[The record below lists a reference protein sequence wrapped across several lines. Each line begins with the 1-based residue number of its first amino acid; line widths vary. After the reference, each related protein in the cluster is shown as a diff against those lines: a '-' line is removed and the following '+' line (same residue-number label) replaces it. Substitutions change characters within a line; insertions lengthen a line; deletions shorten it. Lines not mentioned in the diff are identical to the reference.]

1 MRFEKLFV
9 NLIKFQNM
17 KQILLLFAFCL
28 ILMVTACSSPGS
40 KSGNNDKGNTAAAIE
55 QSPLVDTSKAVNV
68 AQLIEKAAQNVDKEV
83 TVKGVVTHVCKHSGK
98 RCFLK
103 DESGKTSIRIEAKGE
118 IGGFNSELNGTRMV
132 VKGIVREKR
141 LSEDYIN
148 QWEQKTIEQK
158 EKAEIDE
165 NQCSAELANIEEMR
179 DWMKANNK
187 NFYSIF
193 YVDGI
198 NYEVIE

>member
-1 MRFEKLFV
+1 
-9 NLIKFQNM
+9 M
-17 KQILLLFAFCL
+17 KQLFFLLAS
-28 ILMVTACSSPGS
+28 ILMLTGCVSSGR
-40 KSGNNDKGNTAAAIE
+40 KSDNKNVENRDAVDKSSSVNVAM
-55 QSPLVDTSKAVNV
+55 AVNV
-68 AQLIEKAAQNVDKEV
+68 DQLMDKATDNVDKEV

-103 DESGKTSIRIEAKGE
+103 DESGKTSIRVEAKGE

-132 VKGIVREKR
+132 VKGFVREKR
-141 LSEDYIN
+141 LSEEYIN

-193 YVDGI
+193 YLDGI
-198 NYEVIE
+198 NYEVID